1 MKLSLNATIAL
12 AIAVPTVGGIL
23 VAALSSRG
31 FSAGKTHVA
40 DFAQSRQSG
49 KTWGAVRVKQMQLA
63 MKERNYIG
71 ERKADARKALAAEME
86 VDRKDIEDVVNSLG
100 EISEADKADAV
111 SFQKSFRAW
120 WDADGEVRKEVD
132 QARPDFGFAIA
143 TGQAREPFDAAFRVA
158 SAGADREIQSVVQ
171 VMTTTH
177 NNFTMLT
184 WLLEAGV
191 VVAGGLMAMYI
202 TGTVRRCMDLIA
214 NGLAVKSREVEA
226 TAGQVSE
233 AASKLS
239 QASTEQA
246 ASLQQTAASSE
257 ELTAMVVRNQ
267 ESSQQA
273 THLTESNQATAQKGQ
288 QVVQDMATAIM
299 EINSSN
305 QDIMNEVFEGNRKVS
320 EITKVIAEIGDKTK
334 VINDIVFQT
343 KLLSFNASVEAARAG
358 EHGRGFAVVA
368 EEVGNLA
375 AMSGT
380 AAKEIS
386 DMLESSIQKVES
398 IVRETRTNV
407 ERLVLQ
413 GKEKVEAGTRIV
425 SECSSVL
432 DEIVTSV
439 TQVSMMSRDIS
450 VASDEQA
457 RGVKEI
463 SHAVSQLDSVV
474 HGNASTAEQ
483 AARAAETLNGHAKMM
498 QMTAKD
504 LMSFLMGD
512 ATPDAASKAK
522 AKAEKKP
529 APKKE
534 SSTPAAAKA
543 KSPPKLKVVSS
554 KSKPAPEKTAVQ
566 EAPKA
571 DATGSDAKPL
581 KLAAGAENEIPS
593 ADDPRFKDI

>member
-1 MKLSLNATIAL
+1 MKLSLNAKIAL
-12 AIAVPTVGGIL
+12 AIAGPVFGGLLI
-23 VAALSSRG
+23 AGLSARG
-31 FSAGKTHVA
+31 FSAGKARLQAFA
-40 DFAQSRQSG
+40 DGQRNKQSWES
-49 KTWGAVRVKQMQLA
+49 VRVRQMALA
-63 MKERNYIG
+63 LKERNYIG
-71 ERKADARKALAAEME
+71 EKRAEARKGLATEMDN
-86 VDRKDIEDVVNSLG
+86 DRREIEDTVAKLA
-100 EISEADKADAV
+100 EASEADKADAAGY
-111 SFQKSFRAW
+111 QKSFRAW
-120 WDADGEVRKEVD
+120 WDANGDVRKEVD
-132 QARPDFGFAIA
+132 QARPDFAFALA
-143 TGQAREPFDAAFRVA
+143 TGPARDPFDAALRVA
-158 SAGADREIQSVVQ
+158 TGASEREIQAAVQ
-171 VMTTTH
+171 GVAGANTTY
-177 NNFTMLT
+177 NALT
-184 WLLEAGV
+184 WILEA
-191 VVAGGLMAMYI
+191 ALIAIGGILALYI
-202 TGTVRRCMDLIA
+202 TRTVSRCMDLIA
-214 NGLAVKSREVEA
+214 NGLAVNSRDVE
-226 TAGQVSE
+226 TAAAQVAE

-273 THLTESNQATAQKGQ
+273 TLLTESNQSTAQKGQ
-288 QVVQDMATAIM
+288 QVVQEMAAAIM

-305 QDIMNEVFEGNRKVS
+305 QEIMNEVFEGNRKVS
-320 EITKVIAEIGDKTK
+320 EITKVIAEIGEKTK

-375 AMSGT
+375 AMSGM

-386 DMLESSIQKVES
+386 DMLESSIQKVET

-425 SECSSVL
+425 GECSSVL

-463 SHAVSQLDSVV
+463 SNAVSQLDSVV
-474 HGNASTAEQ
+474 HGNATTAEQ
-483 AARAAETLNGHAKMM
+483 AARAAETLNGQAKMM
-498 QMTAKD
+498 QMTVKD
-504 LMSFLMGD
+504 LMSFLIGD
-512 ATPDAASKAK
+512 ASGAAVQR
-522 AKAEKKP
+522 AEKRSAFKN
-529 APKKE
+529 E
-534 SSTPAAAKA
+534 SSKSFLKNRPKA
-543 KSPPKLKVVSS
+543 PPKLKVVSAGAKQ
-554 KSKPAPEKTAVQ
+554 KSAAAKNAASTAPQAE
-566 EAPKA
+566 E
-571 DATGSDAKPL
+571 GGDAKPL